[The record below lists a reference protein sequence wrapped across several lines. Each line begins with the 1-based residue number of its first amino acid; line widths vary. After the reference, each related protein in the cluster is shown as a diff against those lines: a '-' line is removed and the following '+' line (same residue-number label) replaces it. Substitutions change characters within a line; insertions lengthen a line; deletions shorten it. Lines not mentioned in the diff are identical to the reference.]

1 VTIVES
7 LIRVAVV
14 DGTLAVEDAGNVGRF
29 HPAWLLDRSTADVD
43 VDATTRQRLYEP
55 ADVPSCFA
63 VVGAC
68 LDAGTIRVSFS
79 DGRVRHFAVDDLAR
93 WCRADV
99 DLESWPAPEPWEQL
113 GELPTI
119 SWTDVVD
126 GGTENLRRLVGD
138 FHRFGCFLIVDG
150 PTDPGSLHD
159 VAGHFGRVSPTNF
172 GTLFDVVSIP
182 NPSDLA
188 YTPVGLSPH
197 TDQPY
202 RRPAPGLQFMHTLA
216 NDAPGG
222 ESTMTDGLAAV
233 EGLRRAEPDGFR
245 LLSELSIEF
254 RYDIGSDVVIN
265 HAPIIEL
272 HPDGT
277 LRQFRF
283 SPRLDYVPYA
293 DVDVLERFYAARRWL
308 AEWLADPAHL
318 FQFKMNAGDIWVVDN
333 HRVLHGRLPFEPAG
347 GRRHLQ
353 GCYIDHD
360 GPDTMWRLL
369 TRRLETGNDHF

>member
-7 LIRVAVV
+7 PVRVAVL
-14 DGTLAVEDAGNVGRF
+14 DGTLSVEREGDASCF
-29 HPAWLLDRSTADVD
+29 HPAWLLDRSTSEVD
-43 VDATTRQRLYEP
+43 VDASNRQRLFEP
-55 ADVPSCFA
+55 ADVPNDFA
-63 VVGAC
+63 VVAAK
-68 LDAGTIRVSFS
+68 LDGGTVCVSFS
-79 DGRVRHFAVDDLAR
+79 DGKERHFLLDELAQWRSDAVHPGA
-93 WCRADV
+93 
-99 DLESWPAPEPWEQL
+99 WPAPESWEQL
-113 GELPTI
+113 GHLPTI
-119 SWTDVVD
+119 SWCDVVA
-126 GGTENLRRLVGD
+126 GRTETLHRLVGD

-150 PTDPGSLHD
+150 PTDVGSLHD
-159 VAGHFGRVSPTNF
+159 VAERFGRVSPTSF

-233 EGLRRAEPDGFR
+233 EALRRADPDGFR

-272 HPDGT
+272 HPDGS

-283 SPRLDYVPYA
+283 SPRLDFVPY
-293 DVDVLERFYAARRWL
+293 VDVHVLDRFYAARRWL

-318 FQFKMNAGDIWVVDN
+318 FEFKMQAGDIWVVDN
-333 HRVLHGRLPFEPAG
+333 HRVLHGRLPFDPAG
-347 GRRHLQ
+347 GHRHLQ

-360 GPDTMWRLL
+360 GPATMWRLL
-369 TRRLETGNDHF
+369 TRRLETGYDRH

>member
-1 VTIVES
+1 MTIIEAMV
-7 LIRVAVV
+7 RVAAV
-14 DGTLAVEDAGNVGRF
+14 DGALCVEREGDAVFF
-29 HPAWLLDRSTADVD
+29 HPAWLLDRSAADADVNSSN
-43 VDATTRQRLYEP
+43 RQRLFEP
-55 ADVPSCFA
+55 ADVPRDFA
-63 VVGAC
+63 VVGAR
-68 LDAGTIRVSFS
+68 LDGGVARVSFS
-79 DGRVRHFAVDDLAR
+79 DGRAR
-93 WCRADV
+93 CFGLDELVQWCSDSAGP
-99 DLESWPAPEPWEQL
+99 ETWPAPEPWEQL

-119 SWTDVVD
+119 PWCDVVD
-126 GGTENLRRLVGD
+126 GCAEKLHRLVGN

-150 PTDPGSLHD
+150 PTTPGSLHD
-159 VAGHFGRVSPTNF
+159 VAGRFGRVSPTNF

-222 ESTMTDGLAAV
+222 ESTMTDGLAAI
-233 EGLRRAEPDGFR
+233 EALRRADPDGFR

-272 HPDGT
+272 HPDGS

-283 SPRLDYVPYA
+283 SPRLDFVPYA
-293 DVDVLERFYAARRWL
+293 DVRVLDQFYAARRWL

-318 FQFKMNAGDIWVVDN
+318 FEFKMKAGDIWVVDN
-333 HRVLHGRLPFEPAG
+333 HRVLHGRSPFDPAG
-347 GRRHLQ
+347 GHRHLQ

-360 GPDTMWRLL
+360 GPATMWRLL
-369 TRRLETGNDHF
+369 TRRLETGNDHL